1 MLTTTHSAQNES
13 LVGNMEFEEQKAIDT
28 VIFVTAAAFAL
39 LCVGHIVMLWRL
51 RRDFFIVL
59 R

>member
-1 MLTTTHSAQNES
+1 
-13 LVGNMEFEEQKAIDT
+13 MEFEGQIAIDT